1 MKIRDLLRRAQGPL
15 FSFEFFPPK
24 TPEGEEALF
33 RTIAELRPF
42 RPAFVSITYG
52 AGGSTREKTLEW
64 AERIRQMG
72 LTPLAHLTVV
82 GSSRQELEA
91 LLQSLKE
98 RGIENVLALRGDPP
112 KGSSRFV
119 PHPEGF
125 RYASEFV
132 AFIRERFQDAF
143 SLGGAAYPEGHP
155 ESESLEAD
163 LRHFK
168 AKVEAGLD
176 FAITQLFFNN
186 AHYFGF
192 LERARRAG
200 IEIPILPGLMPVTS
214 YAQLRRFTEVC
225 GASIPGPLLSRLERH
240 QDDPQAVLEIGVEHA
255 TKQAEELLRA
265 GVAGIHFYTLNKSP
279 ATRMVLQRLG
289 LTPPPSSPIPP
300 GPPPAPGGPGA
311 GPA

>member
-1 MKIRDLLRRAQGPL
+1 MKIWDLLRRAQGPL

-82 GSSRQELEA
+82 GSSRQALEA
-91 LLQSLKE
+91 LLRGLKE

-214 YAQLRRFTEVC
+214 YAQLLRFTEVC

-289 LTPPPSSPIPP
+289 LTPPPSPPTPP

>member
-1 MKIRDLLRRAQGPL
+1 MKIRDLLSAHQGPL
-15 FSFEFFPPK
+15 FSFEFFPPR

-33 RTIAELRPF
+33 RTIAELKAF

-52 AGGSTREKTLEW
+52 AGGGTREKTVDW
-64 AERIRQMG
+64 AVRIRAMG

-82 GSSRQELEA
+82 GSSRQDLEA
-91 LLQSLKE
+91 LLQTLLE
-98 RGIENVLALRGDPP
+98 RQIENVLALRGDPP
-112 KGSSRFV
+112 QGASRFT
-119 PHPEGF
+119 PHPGGF

-132 AFIRERFQDAF
+132 AFIRERFGTAF

-155 ESESLEAD
+155 ESGSLEAD

-200 IEIPILPGLMPVTS
+200 IGIPILPGLMPITS
-214 YAQLRRFTEVC
+214 YPQLRRFTEIC

-240 QDDPQAVLEIGVEHA
+240 QDDPKAILEIGVEHA
-255 TKQAEELLRA
+255 TRQAEELLKA
-265 GVAGIHFYTLNKSP
+265 GVVGIHFYTLNKSP
-279 ATRMVLQRLG
+279 ATRMVLERLG
-289 LTPPPSSPIPP
+289 FRPLPPGPSSP
-300 GPPPAPGGPGA
+300 GPPPAS
-311 GPA
+311 

>member
-1 MKIRDLLRRAQGPL
+1 MKIRDLLKAQEGPL

-33 RTIAELRPF
+33 RTMEELKAF

-52 AGGSTREKTLEW
+52 AMGSTRERSVLW
-64 AERIRQMG
+64 AKRILDLG
-72 LTPLAHLTVV
+72 LNALAHLTVA
-82 GSSRQELEA
+82 GQSQEEVAGVLDRFVEA
-91 LLQSLKE
+91 
-98 RGIENVLALRGDPP
+98 GVENILALRGDPP
-112 KGSSRFV
+112 QGERVFR

-125 RYASEFV
+125 RYAMELV
-132 AFIRERFQDAF
+132 AFIRSRYGEGV
-143 SLGGAAYPEGHP
+143 SVGGAAYPEGHP

-192 LERARRAG
+192 LERARRMG
-200 IEIPILPGLMPVTS
+200 IEIPILPGIMPITS

-225 GASIPGPLLSRLERH
+225 GASIPGPLLSKLERH
-240 QDDPQAVLEIGVEHA
+240 QEDPKAILEIGVEHA
-255 TKQAEELLRA
+255 TRQVAELLEA
-265 GVAGIHFYTLNKSP
+265 GVEGVHFYTLNRSP
-279 ATRMVLQRLG
+279 ATRRVLERLG
-289 LTPPPSSPIPP
+289 FKPT
-300 GPPPAPGGPGA
+300 
-311 GPA
+311 

>member
-91 LLQSLKE
+91 LLRGLKE

-132 AFIRERFQDAF
+132 TFIRERFQDAF

-289 LTPPPSSPIPP
+289 LTPPPSPPTPP

>member
-289 LTPPPSSPIPP
+289 LTPPPSPPTPP

>member
-1 MKIRDLLRRAQGPL
+1 MKIGGLLLKAQGPL

-24 TPEGEEALF
+24 TPEGDEALF
-33 RTIAELRPF
+33 QTIAELKAF

-52 AGGSTREKTLEW
+52 AGGSTREKTVDW
-64 AERIRQMG
+64 AVRIREMG

-82 GSSRQELEA
+82 GSSRKDLEA
-91 LLQSLKE
+91 LLQGLLVK
-98 RGIENVLALRGDPP
+98 GIENVLALRGDPP
-112 KGSSRFV
+112 KGAFPFI

-132 AFIRERFQDAF
+132 AFIRERFGSAF

-192 LERARRAG
+192 LERARKVG
-200 IEIPILPGLMPVTS
+200 IEIPILPGLMPITS

-240 QDDPQAVLEIGVEHA
+240 QDDPEAVLEIGVEHA

-265 GVAGIHFYTLNKSP
+265 GVVGIHFYTLNRSP
-279 ATRMVLQRLG
+279 ATRMVLERLG
-289 LTPPPSSPIPP
+289 FRPLPSAQGFP
-300 GPPPAPGGPGA
+300 GPPPGL
-311 GPA
+311 

>member
-1 MKIRDLLRRAQGPL
+1 MKIRDLLRQGPRPL

-24 TPEGEEALF
+24 TKEGEEALF
-33 RTIAELRPF
+33 RTVSELQAF

-52 AGGSTREKTLEW
+52 AMGSTRALSAAWAKRLLE
-64 AERIRQMG
+64 MG
-72 LTPLAHLTVV
+72 LNALAHLTVAGQSRKEV
-82 GSSRQELEA
+82 GEVLEG
-91 LLQSLKE
+91 LV
-98 RGIENVLALRGDPP
+98 GVGVENVLALRGDPP
-112 KGSSRFV
+112 QGQRVFV

-125 RYASEFV
+125 RYASELV
-132 AFIRERFQDAF
+132 AFIRERYGEAL
-143 SLGGAAYPEGHP
+143 SVGGAAYPEGHP

-200 IEIPILPGLMPVTS
+200 IAIPILPGIMPITS
-214 YAQLRRFTEVC
+214 YQQLRRFTEVC

-240 QDDPQAVLEIGVEHA
+240 QQDPKAILEIGVEHA
-255 TKQAEELLRA
+255 TRQVAELLEA
-265 GVAGIHFYTLNKSP
+265 GVEGVHFYTLNKSP
-279 ATRMVLQRLG
+279 ATRMVLERLG
-289 LTPPPSSPIPP
+289 FRPEPLPQRTPGS
-300 GPPPAPGGPGA
+300 PPAP
-311 GPA
+311 

>member
-1 MKIRDLLRRAQGPL
+1 MKIRDLLGVQKPL

-24 TPEGEEALF
+24 TEEGEEALF
-33 RTIAELRPF
+33 RTMAELKAF

-52 AGGSTREKTLEW
+52 AMGSTRERSVAW
-64 AERIRQMG
+64 AARIKELG
-72 LTPLAHLTVV
+72 LTPLAHLTVAGQSREEVALVLERLLAV
-82 GSSRQELEA
+82 GV
-91 LLQSLKE
+91 
-98 RGIENVLALRGDPP
+98 ENVLALRGDPP
-112 KGSSRFV
+112 PGERVFR

-125 RYASEFV
+125 RYAYELV
-132 AFIRERFQDAF
+132 AFIRERHGDRL

-192 LERARRAG
+192 LERARRVG
-200 IEIPILPGLMPVTS
+200 IKIPILPGIMPITS
-214 YAQLRRFTEVC
+214 YHQLRRFTEVC

-240 QDDPQAVLEIGVEHA
+240 QDDPGAILEIGVEHA
-255 TKQAEELLRA
+255 TRQVAELLEA
-265 GVAGIHFYTLNKSP
+265 GVEGVHFYTLNKSP
-279 ATRMVLQRLG
+279 ATRMVLERLG
-289 LTPPPSSPIPP
+289 FRPKPLPPRSP
-300 GPPPAPGGPGA
+300 GSPPAP
-311 GPA
+311 